1 MINQNK
7 HIPPTIIGVGSGL
20 PRTEMIYHKPQK
32 KGVLMKKILLFIFTL
47 CLLTFTFSFAD
58 IPREYFHKH
67 YDIFEKK
74 YSRADSVH
82 SYDAL
87 SYEINLQLFPSTHYI
102 SGNVLA
108 KIQASEDNLTEV
120 SYELEQLNVDSVL
133 VNGNQASFAYDN
145 HIITITL
152 GQIYNTGDTLST
164 QVFFEGYPVLSNDG
178 YSTGIHWS
186 SYIFTYSDPNGARYW
201 WPGYDHPWDKAT
213 TKMIITV
220 PDDLL
225 VASNGLLESEVD
237 NGDGTKTFT
246 WDNTDPIAT
255 YLVSLCAGNYATFE
269 QDYEDIPI
277 INYVYPGHLN
287 FAQNDFACIP
297 VAMGIYED
305 RFGDYPWQKYGAA
318 ECNIFGGWGG
328 MEHQTMTSIGS
339 GLINGQGTYEWIF
352 VHELAHQWFG
362 DCLTP
367 LTWKDVWLSEG
378 FAVYSEALYVEG
390 TEGFQAMCDYVET
403 SFHQYYLN
411 WAGGSAYTTYDPP
424 YNMYFTPATY
434 EKPASV
440 LHMIR
445 LMVGDDAF
453 FDILQTYFDY
463 YKNGNVITTDFLEV
477 CEIVS
482 GMDFHEFFNDW
493 IFGSGVPSF
502 EFYYLKNTP
511 GISYIDLVIVSRSI
525 SNTDTD
531 FEMQIPFGVQTS
543 LGEDSVLVN
552 VGPEFS
558 YVTLSSISGE
568 IVDVQFDPHNWILN
582 RGCTEILPVLN
593 SALPG
598 NNFVSL
604 SWEEFPYLL
613 YDSHYSIYR
622 SETSGV
628 GYEKI
633 ALVPTSETSFIDS
646 CVENGNTYYYV
657 ITYGVMWYAG
667 YSGETEF
674 SNELYATPI
683 PFPMDQGILVVDETK
698 NGSGGPVTPADSTV
712 DHFYAD
718 ALTHFQITQYDYED
732 EGEPDLSLLA
742 NYSTIIWHDEDMNEK
757 FIADNIEN
765 LNAML
770 LNGGHV
776 LICGWKTADYIPE
789 YFLQHYFSLE
799 NTNIINDIDFLGALG
814 EDGYPYI
821 DVNGTII
828 PAWNDKWNYIVEFP
842 EAETDVTLYTY
853 NSESGANAGKI
864 VGLVDDKQDK
874 AAVVLGV
881 PLFFMELATVQEF
894 LTELM
899 INFGECVAA
908 DEEPAQNST
917 ILTCSPN
924 PFSISTTISFNITT
938 ESTENTEIKIYN
950 VKGQIVRELK
960 IKNSKLKINQVVWD
974 GRDEGGTEVK
984 NGVYFC
990 TFQNGEKQAV
1000 KKLVLLR

>member
-1 MINQNK
+1 
-7 HIPPTIIGVGSGL
+7 
-20 PRTEMIYHKPQK
+20 
-32 KGVLMKKILLFIFTL
+32 MKKILLLTFTF

-67 YDIFEKK
+67 YDISEKI
-74 YSRADSVH
+74 YYRADSVH

-87 SYEINLQLFPSTHYI
+87 SYEIDLQLFPSTHYI
-102 SGNVLA
+102 SGNVLTKIMA
-108 KIQASEDNLTEV
+108 KEDNLTEV
-120 SYELEQLNVDSVL
+120 SYELEQLNVDSVF
-133 VNGNQASFAYDN
+133 VNGTSAPFSYDDE
-145 HIITITL
+145 IITITL
-152 GQIYNTGDTLST
+152 DHTYNIGDTLST
-164 QVFFEGYPVLSNDG
+164 QVFYQGYPTLSSDV
-178 YSTGIHWS
+178 YHTGIHWG
-186 SYIFTYSDPNGARYW
+186 SYIFTYSDPNGARFW
-201 WPGYDHPWDKAT
+201 WPCYDHPWDKAT
-213 TKMIITV
+213 TKMNITV
-220 PDDLL
+220 PDDLIT
-225 VASNGLLESEVD
+225 ASNGILVDEID
-237 NGDGTKTFT
+237 NGDGTKTFY

-255 YLVSLCAGNYATFE
+255 YLVSICAGSYATFE

-297 VAMGIYED
+297 TALGIYENLY
-305 RFGDYPWQKYGAA
+305 GEYPFQKYGMA
-318 ECNIFGGWGG
+318 ECGIFGGWGG

-453 FDILQTYFDY
+453 FNILQTYFDY

-477 CEIVS
+477 CESVS
-482 GMDFHEFFNDW
+482 GMDLQEFFNDW

-511 GISYIDLVIVSRSI
+511 GISYIDLVIASRSI

-543 LGEDSVLVN
+543 LGEDSVLVD

-558 YVTLSSISGE
+558 YVTLSSIYGE
-568 IVDVQFDPHNWILN
+568 ILDVQFDPHNWILN

-598 NNFVSL
+598 DNFVYL
-604 SWEEFPYLL
+604 SWEEFPYFL

-622 SETSGV
+622 SETSGA

-633 ALVPTSETSFIDS
+633 ALVPTSETSYIDS

-674 SNELYATPI
+674 SNELSATPI
-683 PFPMDQGILVVDETK
+683 SFPMDCGILLIDETK
-698 NGSGGPVTPADSTV
+698 NGTGGPVDPLDETVDSLYHYVLQNYSVTDYDYTSGDSISLDFISHYSTV
-712 DHFYAD
+712 
-718 ALTHFQITQYDYED
+718 
-732 EGEPDLSLLA
+732 
-742 NYSTIIWHDEDMNEK
+742 IWHDDDFNQHL
-757 FIADNIEN
+757 IEN
-765 LNAML
+765 GIDKLASL
-770 LNGGHV
+770 VVSGGN
-776 LICGWKTADYIPE
+776 LIISGWKTANYLPDFFFQN
-789 YFLQHYFSLE
+789 FLNTE
-799 NTNIINDIDFLGALG
+799 NTSIISDVDFLGAFG
-814 EDGYPYI
+814 EDSYPYI
-821 DVNGTII
+821 DVNGEIFPT
-828 PAWNDKWNYIVEFP
+828 WNDKWPYIITFP
-842 EAETDVTLYTY
+842 EAQVENILYRY
-853 NSESGANAGKI
+853 DSFSGNNDSLI
-864 VGLVDDKQDK
+864 VGLVNDMEDKSL
-874 AAVVLGV
+874 VVLGF
-881 PLFFMELATVQEF
+881 PLFFMD
-894 LTELM
+894 
-899 INFGECVAA
+899 A
-908 DEEPAQNST
+908 DNVKVFYET
-917 ILTCSPN
+917 ILTEFGEEMGVDDWSEPTDFTLYQNYPN
-924 PFSISTTISFNITT
+924 PFSSFTTIAFLTA
-938 ESTENTEIKIYN
+938 ENTKNAEIKIYN
-950 VKGQIVRELK
+950 VKGQLVKCLECGESLSTIAPMYRDYSINWDGKDNNGKKLSDGIYFYK
-960 IKNSKLKINQVVWD
+960 LDIKNSPI
-974 GRDEGGTEVK
+974 
-984 NGVYFC
+984 
-990 TFQNGEKQAV
+990 
-1000 KKLVLLR
+1000 KKMLLLR